1 MPTSIGESEVFK
13 FVPRTLSDSISS
25 SPETQDNPAGSCQ
38 VLQNLVPDR
47 ATPGFYA
54 PRPAL
59 TAIPNLAG
67 TQSGISAWLILGSR
81 IWYLQNNGFGL
92 DLPQCWDT
100 STGSAVTIS
109 HTSGTFPPSQPT
121 SGPWIPPSLSL
132 VGTKIMVCHQGFSG
146 SGSWI
151 GWIDIS
157 NPSSPF
163 WQTGDLSGAITF
175 AGLNEGVPNF
185 VANFNGRAYYAVKNQ
200 IVLSDSLAPTTVTNA
215 NQALTVGDNQPIV
228 ALAGQPFM
236 STTAGGIV
244 QALAVF
250 KNINIFQVTGD
261 PVFSNLSLNVVNNS
275 VGTRAPLTVVGTPEG
290 TYFMAADGI
299 RVLGLN
305 GQVSDPL
312 PAVKLPFDWCASPS
326 RACAAYADGCY
337 RISLT
342 TPDANGNNNL
352 VEYVFDK
359 KFGWH
364 GPHTS
369 GASIIGSISDGSI
382 YHFVTYNINQAGGF
396 FGPYYSNVIPHPSDA
411 FTEYGATLTWELM
424 SANIPSSELMDVRQ
438 IAESTLQYVAP
449 GSQDTITVQA
459 IAPENGLLASA
470 QVSGAVAG
478 SLWGAVNWGAFNWNY
493 GQQGFRAYTVP
504 WPDPGPFTFKEVAFT
519 ITGTAALK
527 QRIGWLSNRVRHL
540 PVTNLDLTT

>member
-1 MPTSIGESEVFK
+1 MPATIGESEVFK

-67 TQSGISAWLILGSR
+67 TQSGISAWIILGSR
-81 IWYLQNNGFGL
+81 IWYFQNNGSGS
-92 DLPQCWDT
+92 DVPKCWDT
-100 STGSAVTIS
+100 STGSAVVIGGSTTYPS
-109 HTSGTFPPSQPT
+109 SPTTSGQWTPPDFA
-121 SGPWIPPSLSL
+121 L
-132 VGTKIMVCHQGFSG
+132 VGTKIMVCHPGLSG
-146 SGSWI
+146 GNYI
-151 GWIDIS
+151 GWIDVS
-157 NPSSPF
+157 NPASPT
-163 WQTGDLSGAITF
+163 WNVGDLTGAITF
-175 AGLNEGVPNF
+175 TGLNKGLPTCVQ
-185 VANFNGRAYYAVKNQ
+185 NFNGRAYYSLGNSL
-200 IVLSDSLAPTTVTNA
+200 ILSDSLVPTNVTNA
-215 NQALTVGDNQPIV
+215 SQALTVGDNQPITS
-228 ALAGQPFM
+228 LAGQPFM
-236 STTAGGIV
+236 STTSGGIV

-250 KNINIFQVTGD
+250 KNLNIFQVTGD
-261 PVFSNLSLNVVNNS
+261 PVFNNLSLNAVNLG
-275 VGTRAPLTVVGTPEG
+275 VGTQAPLTVVSAPEG

-299 RVLGLN
+299 RVLGLD
-305 GQVSDPL
+305 GQVSDTL

-369 GASIIGSISDGSI
+369 GASLLGSISDGSI

-396 FGPYYSNVIPHPSDA
+396 FGPYYSNMIPHPSDA
-411 FTEYGATLTWELM
+411 FTEYGATLQWELM

-459 IAPENGLLASA
+459 ISPENGLLASA

-478 SLWGAVNWGAFNWNY
+478 ALWGAVNWGAFNWNY

-504 WPDPGPFTFKEVAFT
+504 WPDPGPFSFKEVAFT

-540 PVTNLDLTT
+540 PVTNLDLTS